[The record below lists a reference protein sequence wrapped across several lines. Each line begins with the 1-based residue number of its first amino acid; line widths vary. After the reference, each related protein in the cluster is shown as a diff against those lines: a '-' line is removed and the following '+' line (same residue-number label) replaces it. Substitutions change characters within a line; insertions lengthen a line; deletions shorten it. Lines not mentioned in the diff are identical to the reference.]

1 MKKHVIAHGLIWLL
15 AFAPMAYARDSD
27 GSGRLI
33 VLRSPNFTWD
43 CVLNVK
49 IDGRT
54 VANVVIGQRYD
65 GFLPA
70 GQHVLTVM
78 AVPNPYFRWPTPIP
92 LTVRPGQTYVFTARW
107 ESDQVSIRPSV
118 LPLGQTP

>member
-1 MKKHVIAHGLIWLL
+1 MKKHLIAYGLIWLL
-15 AFAPMAYARDSD
+15 SFAPMAYARDSD
-27 GSGRLI
+27 GSGHLI
-33 VLRSPNFTWD
+33 VLRAANFTWD

-54 VANVVIGQRYD
+54 VANVVYGRRYD

-78 AVPNPYFRWPTPIP
+78 AVPNPYFRPMSIP
-92 LTVRPGQTYVFTARW
+92 LTVRPGQTYVFTAVW
-107 ESDQVSIRPSV
+107 ESDRVSIRPSA